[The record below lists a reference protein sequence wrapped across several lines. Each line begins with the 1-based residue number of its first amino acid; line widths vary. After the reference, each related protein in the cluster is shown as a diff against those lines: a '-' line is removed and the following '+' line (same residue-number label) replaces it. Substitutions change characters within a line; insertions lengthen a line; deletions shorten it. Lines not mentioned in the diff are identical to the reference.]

1 MEIELWLLAV
11 MALVAVFTGF
21 LDSVAGGGGLV
32 MMPSLL
38 FAGLPPSL
46 ALGTNK
52 VQSLAA
58 TTMAFRNYS
67 RAGLVEWRKEKWLAL
82 IAFVG
87 AVAGSLMVQ
96 QISTRV
102 LELVVPLLLM
112 GVAAYVIFSPRMDDT
127 KSHELVTRKGYAPV
141 GGAIGFYDGFFG
153 PGAGGFFAASLVGL
167 RGEGLTAATG
177 HAKLF
182 NMTTNVAS
190 VIVFALGGKVI
201 WTLGLCMAVGA
212 MTGSWIGSKFAV
224 KHGARLIRPLLVTI
238 SLLLTAKLLYGWFF
252 PG

>member
-1 MEIELWLLAV
+1 MEIELWLIAT
-11 MALVAVFTGF
+11 MACVAVFTGF
-21 LDSVAGGGGLV
+21 LDAVAGGGGLV

-38 FAGLPPSL
+38 FAGLPPQL

-82 IAFVG
+82 IVLLCAG
-87 AVAGSLMVQ
+87 AGSLMVQ
-96 QISTRV
+96 QISARV
-102 LELVVPLLLM
+102 LELIVPLLLA
-112 GVAAYVIFSPRMDDT
+112 GVALYVIFSPRMDDT
-127 KSHELVTRKGYAPV
+127 KSHELVSRKGYAPV
-141 GGAIGFYDGFFG
+141 AGGIGFYDGFFG
-153 PGAGGFFAASLVGL
+153 PGTGGFFAATLVGL

-182 NMTTNVAS
+182 NMCSNIAS
-190 VIVFALGGKVI
+190 VAVFALGGKVI
-201 WTLGLCMAVGA
+201 WMLGLAMAVGS

-224 KHGARLIRPLLVTI
+224 KHGAKLIRPLLVTI
-238 SLLLTAKLLYGWFF
+238 SLLLTAKLLYNWFF

>member
-1 MEIELWLLAV
+1 MEIELWLIAIMV
-11 MALVAVFTGF
+11 CVAVFTGF
-21 LDSVAGGGGLV
+21 LDAVAGGGGLV
-32 MMPSLL
+32 MMPALL
-38 FAGLPPSL
+38 FAGLPPPL

-82 IAFVG
+82 VALIG
-87 AVAGSLMVQ
+87 AAAGSLMVQ
-96 QISTRV
+96 QISTRI
-102 LELVVPLLLM
+102 LELIVPLLLL
-112 GVAAYVIFSPRMDDT
+112 GVALYVIFSPRMDDT
-127 KSHELVTRKGYAPV
+127 KSHELVSRKGYAPA

-153 PGAGGFFAASLVGL
+153 PGTGGFFAATLVGL

-182 NMTTNVAS
+182 NMCTNIAS
-190 VIVFALGGKVI
+190 VVVFALGGKVI
-201 WTLGLCMAVGA
+201 WMLGLAMAAGS

-224 KHGARLIRPLLVTI
+224 RHGAKLIRPFLVTI
-238 SLLLTAKLLYGWFF
+238 SLLLTAKLLFDWFV
-252 PG
+252 PA